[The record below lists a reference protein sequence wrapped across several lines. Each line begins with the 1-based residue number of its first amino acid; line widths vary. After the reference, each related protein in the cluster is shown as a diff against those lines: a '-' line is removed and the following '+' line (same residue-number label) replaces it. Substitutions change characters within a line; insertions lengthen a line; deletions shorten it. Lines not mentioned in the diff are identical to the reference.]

1 MGRFYDKCY
10 TNCTWAYWNSLYLVS
25 KANHLSFTIFDGH
38 YDDPNWPDIG
48 IQPVGGKF
56 RQAPDIFARKLVLL
70 ILGLSFLVQ
79 GKTALVPIGI
89 IWAVLGLWKTTDA
102 FVDFW
107 EAYQAKQGVLSALG
121 ELLIRLILSLLLL
134 FDPYGKFTP
143 HIAILGATLLLNAI
157 FPERR

>member
-1 MGRFYDKCY
+1 M
-10 TNCTWAYWNSLYLVS
+10 
-25 KANHLSFTIFDGH
+25 
-38 YDDPNWPDIG
+38 
-48 IQPVGGKF
+48 
-56 RQAPDIFARKLVLL
+56 
-70 ILGLSFLVQ
+70 
-79 GKTALVPIGI
+79 PIGI

>member
-1 MGRFYDKCY
+1 MISVTQIALGLIGIVCILFPKQITSLLPYLMGIMMI
-10 TNCTWAYWNSLYLVS
+10 LIGL
-25 KANHLSFTIFDGH
+25 
-38 YDDPNWPDIG
+38 IG
-48 IQPVGGKF
+48 IQPVGEKF

-134 FDPYGKFTP
+134 SDPYGKFTP